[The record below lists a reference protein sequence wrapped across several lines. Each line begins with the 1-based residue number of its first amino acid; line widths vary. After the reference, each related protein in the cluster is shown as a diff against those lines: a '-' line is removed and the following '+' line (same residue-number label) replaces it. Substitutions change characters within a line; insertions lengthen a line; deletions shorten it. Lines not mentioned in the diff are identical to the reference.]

1 VLTAPELDAQ
11 LRDASAS
18 LGRGELAQAET
29 LCRSVL
35 ANHPNNVVALNLL
48 GLVRAQGG
56 DRQGAEELLRRSVDI
71 DPADARHRLDLAT
84 FLRRSGRPEEAERVY
99 RRVLQLAPSNR
110 AARHGLV
117 LTLDQLGR
125 AREAEIHCNTLLEG
139 DRSSPDAWALLG
151 FVLGSQDRLS
161 EAENAYRQALT
172 LAPGNP
178 AVQRRLGTLLARQE
192 RVEEA
197 LVTLDRARAL
207 GARGF
212 ELEFTR
218 GRVLTQLGRLEE
230 AERAFAA
237 ATNARPRNAEAQLDL
252 ARVRQ
257 ALGEADF
264 TRSLAAV
271 VREAPQDVR
280 LQEVLTGLLLR
291 ASRGDVAEQ
300 LLREQ
305 LRVASAPVPYL
316 RFMLSQVLREA
327 QRLPEAETEA
337 LEAAAALP
345 DDPPVVE
352 NLVSI
357 LLSRGRPEEAL
368 AFVRPQR
375 ARSPLAQSWI
385 AHEATAARLL
395 GQPAYRELYDYQRF
409 VRVYELQPPAPFS
422 SMAQLNA
429 ALEQAL
435 MRRQRPHL
443 QPLRASL
450 RNGQQ
455 TIRNLVTDPE
465 PAIRALMRAFEEPL
479 RAYLAALG
487 TAPDHPLSAR
497 NNGAAQLKNS
507 WSARLNR
514 GGFHVNHFHD
524 SGWISS
530 AYYVQVP
537 EEAGDEGLKS
547 GWLKLGEP
555 RYPTPEAGVGC
566 YVQPRPG
573 QLVLFPSYMW
583 HGTTP
588 IHGPQPRTS
597 LSFDALPAERA

>member
-1 VLTAPELDAQ
+1 MVTAVELDAQ

-29 LCRSVL
+29 LCRAVL
-35 ANHPNNVVALNLL
+35 ADHPNNVAALNLL
-48 GLVRAQGG
+48 GRVRAKGG
-56 DRQGAEELLRRSVDI
+56 DRQGAEELLRRSVEI
-71 DPADARHRLDLAT
+71 NPADAGHRLDLAT
-84 FLRRSGRPEEAERVY
+84 FLRRDGRLEEAERVY

-117 LTLDQLGR
+117 LTLNQLGR
-125 AREAEIHCNTLLEG
+125 TREAEINCRTLVEAE
-139 DRSSPDAWALLG
+139 PANPEAWEVLG
-151 FVLGSQDRLS
+151 FVLGSQDRLP
-161 EAENAYRQALT
+161 EAESAYRRALS
-172 LAPGNP
+172 LAPGSPLAN
-178 AVQRRLGTLLARQE
+178 RRLGTLLARQE

-197 LVTLDRARAL
+197 LVSLDRARAL

-212 ELEFTR
+212 ELDFTR
-218 GRVLTQLGRLEE
+218 GRVLTQLGRLDE
-230 AERAFAA
+230 AEHAFAA
-237 ATNARPRNAEAQLDL
+237 ATTARPRNAEAQLDL

-257 ALGEADF
+257 ALGDEDF

-280 LQEVLTGLLLR
+280 LQEVLTGLLVR

-305 LRVASAPVPYL
+305 LRVVGGPVPYL

-345 DDPPVVE
+345 EDPPVVE
-352 NLVSI
+352 NVVSI
-357 LLSRGRPEEAL
+357 LLSRGRPQEAL
-368 AFVRPQR
+368 AFIRPQR
-375 ARSPLAQSWI
+375 ARAPLAQGWI
-385 AHEATAARLL
+385 AYEATAARLL

-409 VRVYELQPPAPFS
+409 VRVYQLQPPSPFT
-422 SMAQLNA
+422 SMADLNA

-435 MRRQRPHL
+435 VRRQRPHL

-450 RNGQQ
+450 RNGRQ
-455 TIRNLVTDPE
+455 TVRNLVTDPE

-487 TAPDHPLSAR
+487 SAAEHPFSAR
-497 NNGAAQLKNS
+497 NNGAAQIKS
-507 WSARLNR
+507 AWSVRLDR
-514 GGFHVNHFHD
+514 EGFHVSHFHD
-524 SGWISS
+524 QGWISS

-537 EEAGDEGLKS
+537 DESSDEGLKS

-555 RYPTPEAGVGC
+555 RYPTPEIGVGC
-566 YVQPRPG
+566 YVQPHPG

-583 HGTTP
+583 HGTAP
-588 IHGPQPRTS
+588 IHGQQPRTA
-597 LSFDALPAERA
+597 LSFDAVPG